1 MPVVLITFLCGVGGG
16 GEITIEEIFGVDFV
30 ATGTTSFTGDP
41 SDSLFYAFTVENL
54 GNGMQNKAEGKTWS
68 GQTKAPA
75 EPAAYPA
82 Y

>member
-1 MPVVLITFLCGVGGG
+1 MKNIRSVLILLTASLTLSSCNTFIGIGRD
-16 GEITIEEIFGVDFV
+16 I
-30 ATGTTSFTGDP
+30 
-41 SDSLFYAFTVENL
+41 ENL